1 MDEIYC
7 ENFYDDTNVIELINK
22 DFNKK
27 KKGFSNKK

>member
-27 KKGFSNKK
+27 KKRIFQ